1 MRVLVDVSHPALA
14 HVFAHVVRALEAR
27 GHACAVV
34 ARDKDVTLALLDAY
48 GVPYRVLA
56 RAGRGHL
63 GRAAEL
69 VRREARFVVHGRR
82 FRPDVITGTSV
93 HAARAAA
100 LLGARSAVLNDDD
113 AAAVPLFRWLA
124 YPLATA
130 IVTPT
135 ALAHER
141 WGARHLT
148 YPSYHAL
155 FYLHPARFRPDP
167 AVAGELGLAPG
178 EAYAVVRLSALE
190 AHHDVGVRGVSG
202 GLLRALRE
210 RIGSRARLFVSSE
223 KPLPP
228 ELSGLRLPL
237 PPHRVHHALAGAAL
251 VLGDSQTMTAEAAV
265 LGVPAFRVNDF
276 VGRISYLRELEA
288 YGLAFGFVP
297 GQEAAALDAV
307 DAVLA
312 LPDRAGVFA
321 ERRRKLLA
329 EKIDPLPWFVSVLE
343 RLGGAPA

>member
-1 MRVLVDVSHPALA
+1 MRLLVDVSHPALA

-48 GVPYRVLA
+48 AIPYQVVA
-56 RAGRGHL
+56 PAGRGHL
-63 GRAAEL
+63 GRLVEL
-69 VRREARFVVHGRR
+69 VRREAGFVRAGRR
-82 FRPDVITGTSV
+82 FRPDVVTGTSV
-93 HAARAAA
+93 HAARAAK

-124 YPLATA
+124 YPMATA

-167 AVAGELGLAPG
+167 AVRSEMGLAPG
-178 EAYAVVRLSALE
+178 EPYAIVRLSALA
-190 AHHDVGVRGVSG
+190 AHHDVGVRGVSE
-202 GLLRALRE
+202 GLLRALA
-210 RIGSRARLFVSSE
+210 GRAAGRLRLFVSSE
-223 KPLPP
+223 KPLPA
-228 ELSGLRLPL
+228 GLAPLALPVA
-237 PPHRVHHALAGAAL
+237 PHRAHHALAGARF

-265 LGVPAFRVNDF
+265 LGTPAIRVNDF
-276 VGRISYLRELEA
+276 VGRISYLRELED
-288 YGLAFGFVP
+288 YGLAFGFRP
-297 GQEAAALDAV
+297 GQEEDALAAVESL
-307 DAVLA
+307 LA
-312 LPDRAGVFA
+312 MPEREQAFA
-321 ERRRKLLA
+321 ERRRRMLA
-329 EKIDPLPWFVSVLE
+329 EKIDPLPWLVNALE
-343 RLGGAPA
+343 TLAAPR